1 MGGFSASAMNTAA
14 ARARSSQSRPGSG
27 YSRACPN
34 ADTENRSPRSV
45 TFGTSLPVGFVSV
58 PTADPSATATAS
70 ALGHFPVTST
80 VRLGAAAATSPS
92 RSALMPT
99 DFRPTPSSL
108 GVSYP

>member
-1 MGGFSASAMNTAA
+1 MNTAA
-14 ARARSSQSRPGSG
+14 ARARSSQSRPGSA

-45 TFGTSLPVGFVSV
+45 TFGDVRAASVFVSV